1 MKITRPAA
9 WALLS
14 AAMVTAP
21 GVAVAKKDDA
31 AQAAPAAKQPKV
43 SSGAQKDIV
52 ALDKAVKAKDAA
64 NIPALVAAAKAAAKT
79 ADDKY
84 IVAQLSLSAAID
96 AQNKPGMLEA
106 LQGTV
111 DSGFLSPADQFPFY
125 LNIGKLQYD
134 AKNFAAAS
142 TALEKAL
149 QIDPKHIE
157 TLAALS
163 DTRNQ
168 LKHYP
173 EALAALRQAI
183 SLKAASG
190 VKADEAWYRRA
201 TALAYNN
208 KLPGVTDLSI
218 DWVKA
223 YPSKTSWSDALRI
236 YQQGKAMDPVTA
248 IDVSRLSYTV
258 GAMQSE
264 NDYYRYA
271 QAANTKGFPGEAK
284 AVLDAGFAAGVI
296 SKASPTFG
304 PLYASVSTKA
314 QGDKASLAAASKT
327 ALAAPAA
334 KQAVVIGDAYYGYGD
349 YAQAISLYRAALT
362 KTGVDKDLVNLHLG
376 MALAKSGDK
385 AGAKAALEAVAGAQA
400 DTAKL
405 WLTYLA
411 LAA

>member
-1 MKITRPAA
+1 MMAGQKPDPVYGIRAKQRSVHNNYFTLPVLFLMISNHYAMTYRHAHA
-9 WALLS
+9 WAVLAVIM
-14 AAMVTAP
+14 AAGVLIRHFFNLRHKGRIEWKYPVA
-21 GVAVAKKDDA
+21 GVALLLGLAVAI
-31 AQAAPAAKQPKV
+31 AP
-43 SSGAQKDIV
+43 
-52 ALDKAVKAKDAA
+52 KAPVQ
-64 NIPALVAAAKAAAKT
+64 AKAAAGLDEAARFAQVRTIIDQRCVSCHAQQPTQAGFAT
-79 ADDKY
+79 A
-84 IVAQLSLSAAID
+84 
-96 AQNKPGMLEA
+96 P
-106 LQGTV
+106 
-111 DSGFLSPADQFPFY
+111 
-125 LNIGKLQYD
+125 
-134 AKNFAAAS
+134 
-142 TALEKAL
+142 
-149 QIDPKHIE
+149 
-157 TLAALS
+157 
-163 DTRNQ
+163 
-168 LKHYP
+168 
-173 EALAALRQAI
+173 
-183 SLKAASG
+183 SG
-190 VKADEAWYRRA
+190 VMLHTPE
-201 TALAYNN
+201 LVSQN
-208 KLPGVTDLSI
+208 
-218 DWVKA
+218 
-223 YPSKTSWSDALRI
+223 ALRI

-248 IDVSRLSYTV
+248 IDVSRLSYSV